1 MTDLM
6 ADDTFEPDY
15 GDNDELDNKTK
26 IDVADNVESDDGEI
40 KSGKLR
46 FLAFKLTTIVV
57 TLYYCGDFVQLNF
70 ENNIGFFLS
79 PKLINMYF
87 QQNIP
92 VHNDAWFRRRGW
104 RTLGE

>member
-40 KSGKLR
+40 KSGKLC
-46 FLAFKLTTIVV
+46 FLASKLTIVV
-57 TLYYCGDFVQLNF
+57 TLYYCEFVQLNF
-70 ENNIGFFLS
+70 ENKIVFFVS
-79 PKLINMYF
+79 RVDQCTCIF

>member
-46 FLAFKLTTIVV
+46 FLAPKLTIVV

-70 ENNIGFFLS
+70 ENNIGFFCLQS
-79 PKLINMYF
+79 
-87 QQNIP
+87 
-92 VHNDAWFRRRGW
+92 
-104 RTLGE
+104 